1 MAKARHMRGQVVWT
15 AALDSEV
22 RALRTA
28 GLTWDAVAREMRLGR
43 NTVLERGRRIGARRP
58 RQHSEPA
65 TEEAADRP
73 AKPAGHPDTWG
84 LITAGTVLEGAPYP
98 FPVFL

>member
-1 MAKARHMRGQVVWT
+1 MRARVVWT

-28 GLTWDAVAREMRLGR
+28 GLTWDAVARELRLGR
-43 NTVLERGRRIGARRP
+43 NTVLERGRRLGARRP
-58 RQHSEPA
+58 RPRAERA
-65 TEEAADRP
+65 VDETADRP

-84 LITAGTVLEGAPYP
+84 LITVGTLLEGAPYP

>member
-1 MAKARHMRGQVVWT
+1 MRGQVVWT
-15 AALDSEV
+15 AALDNDV

-58 RQHSEPA
+58 RLRLKPS
-65 TEEAADRP
+65 TDEAADRP

-84 LITAGTVLEGAPYP
+84 LITMGTVLEGTPYP